1 MEMILISQNKLKIM
15 ISKADLEGFDI
26 NVDMLDYNNTETKR
40 MLWDILATAKRSVG
54 FNPDG
59 HRVFVQLFPSKSGDC
74 ELFVTK
80 IGFSESSIYDVY
92 EGGSEAN
99 DEEATPEDDRI
110 ISSIFKMYSL
120 GALTEACRRLTER
133 NISLDGRVYIL
144 NDSYYFII
152 LCSDNGFSYPLDDL
166 SLISEYGTLETSED
180 LLFKIY
186 EFGKLICDKD
196 AIKIFSEL

>member
-15 ISKADLEGFDI
+15 ISKADLERFDI

-92 EGGSEAN
+92 EEGSEAN

-110 ISSIFKMYSL
+110 ISNIFKMYSL

-133 NISLDGRVYIL
+133 NLSLDGRVYIL

-166 SLISEYGTLETSED
+166 SLISEYGALDTSED

>member
-15 ISKADLEGFDI
+15 ISKADLEGFGL

-40 MLWDILATAKRSVG
+40 MLWDILTTAKRSVG
-54 FNPDG
+54 FDPDG
-59 HRVFVQLFPSKSGDC
+59 HRVFVQLYPSKSGDC

-92 EGGSEAN
+92 DKETEAS
-99 DEEATPEDDRI
+99 DEDTDTGDDRI
-110 ISSIFKMYSL
+110 VSSIFKMYSL
-120 GALTEACRRLTER
+120 SALTEACRRLTER
-133 NISLDGRVYIL
+133 KVSLQGLVYIL
-144 NDSYYFII
+144 NDSFYFII

-196 AIKIFSEL
+196 AIKIFSQL

>member
-1 MEMILISQNKLKIM
+1 
-15 ISKADLEGFDI
+15 
-26 NVDMLDYNNTETKR
+26 
-40 MLWDILATAKRSVG
+40 
-54 FNPDG
+54 
-59 HRVFVQLFPSKSGDC
+59 
-74 ELFVTK
+74 
-80 IGFSESSIYDVY
+80 
-92 EGGSEAN
+92 
-99 DEEATPEDDRI
+99 
-110 ISSIFKMYSL
+110 MYSL

-133 NISLDGRVYIL
+133 NLSLDGRVYIL

-166 SLISEYGTLETSED
+166 SLISEYGALDTSED